1 MLLMKEKALNG
12 RDEKKRMTHRLTAD
26 GIGGHVERCL
36 LSWMSWWGWCGGVHK
51 IRTQIAQS
59 QIGWATHRPVIRR
72 LKLSVL
78 LSDVTRFAPQ
88 PLKNFM
94 RYVSSYRRKDAVAP
108 AVLVQGFGTPL
119 RDSIPVKENKS
130 QFRLKTSRQK
140 VHATFATVQ
149 L

>member
-1 MLLMKEKALNG
+1 
-12 RDEKKRMTHRLTAD
+12 
-26 GIGGHVERCL
+26 
-36 LSWMSWWGWCGGVHK
+36 MSWWGWCGGVHK
-51 IRTQIAQS
+51 IHTQIAQR
-59 QIGWATHRPVIRR
+59 QIGWTTQRPVIRR

-78 LSDVTRFAPQ
+78 LSGVKRFTPQ
-88 PLKNFM
+88 PLKNFI

-119 RDSIPVKENKS
+119 RDSIAVKENKS

-149 L
+149 LWDLDFKSPSLTMEGVGQGRCDCFDAILTEIPVV